1 MFSTILLLFTFV
13 PLPFFSA
20 ESLVTTIV
28 GFVITTGLT
37 QWFKNASG
45 VYGLA
50 AFAVA
55 VIVSFVVASIAVVA
69 SSFMNGTGFAWET
82 IPQSALQ
89 IFALATMA
97 YKLVLADKE

>member
-1 MFSTILLLFTFV
+1 MFSTIFFMAMLALSFFT
-13 PLPFFSA
+13 A
-20 ESLVTTIV
+20 ENLVTTIV

-37 QWFKNASG
+37 QWLKNASG

-55 VIVSFVVASIAVVA
+55 VFVSFVVASIAVVA
-69 SSFMNGTGFAWET
+69 SSFLNGTGFAWET

-89 IFALATMA
+89 LFALATMA

>member
-1 MFSTILLLFTFV
+1 MFSTIFLLTLFATA
-13 PLPFFSA
+13 FFTA
-20 ESLVTTIV
+20 ENLVTTMV
-28 GFVITTGLT
+28 GFVITAGLT
-37 QWFKNASG
+37 QWLKNASG